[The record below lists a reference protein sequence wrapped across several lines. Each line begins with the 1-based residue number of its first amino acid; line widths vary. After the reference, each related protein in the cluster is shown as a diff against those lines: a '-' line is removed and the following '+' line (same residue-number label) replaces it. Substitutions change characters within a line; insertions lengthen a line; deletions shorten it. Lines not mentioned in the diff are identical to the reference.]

1 MPEEE
6 RARGRER
13 DGREGNGGGGRE
25 RGESFLNALSPF
37 GEPDAL
43 SSRADAS

>member
-25 RGESFLNALSPF
+25 RGEFLNALSPF